1 MSGVNGKVIMNSMLK
16 VAFVALMVTTLQAG
30 SGWLTNPV
38 EARNQARKENKV
50 ILVDFT
56 GSDWC
61 PPCKR
66 LKAEVFDSPQFDEYA
81 KKKLVL
87 LEVDFPRDKSKLSAA
102 THAENAR
109 LKQRFRVNSYPTVIL
124 LDQNSQE
131 LARMTGFGSTSPEAY
146 IEKIEGYIAKA
157 KSAAATPAA
166 NATPAKPSPGAAAP
180 R

>member
-1 MSGVNGKVIMNSMLK
+1 MLK
-16 VAFVALMVTTLQAG
+16 IAFVALLVTSLQAG

-50 ILVDFT
+50 ILLDFT

-66 LKAEVFDSPQFDEYA
+66 LKAEVFDSPQFDEFA

-87 LEVDFPRDKSKLSAA
+87 LEVDFPNDKSKLSAA

-109 LKQRFRVNSYPTVIL
+109 LKQRFRVNSFPTVIL

-131 LARMTGFGSTSPEAY
+131 LGRMTGFGGTSPEAY
-146 IEKIEGYIAKA
+146 IQRIEGYIAKA
-157 KSAAATPAA
+157 KPAPVAPAAPAAA
-166 NATPAKPSPGAAAP
+166 PAKPAAGAP
-180 R
+180 TPSR

>member
-1 MSGVNGKVIMNSMLK
+1 MRSILKIGLVMLC
-16 VAFVALMVTTLQAG
+16 AASLQAQ
-30 SGWLTNPV
+30 SKWLTNPI

-50 ILVDFT
+50 ILLDFT

-66 LKAEVFDSPQFDEYA
+66 LKAEVFDTPQFDEFA
-81 KKKLVL
+81 RKKLVL
-87 LEVDFPRDKSKLSAA
+87 LEVDFPRDKSKLDAA
-102 THAENAR
+102 THAENAK

-131 LARMTGFGSTSPEAY
+131 LGRMTGFGGTSPEAY
-146 IEKIEGYIAKA
+146 IQRIEGYLAKA
-157 KSAAATPAA
+157 KPATTTVAPAA
-166 NATPAKPSPGAAAP
+166 PSEASPTVPAPK